1 MSERSN
7 EKETKK
13 QMIKDLIQQLHAG
26 VSPDEVKEKF
36 RGVLK
41 DIGPLEIA
49 QVEEE
54 LINEGLPRQ
63 EIQKLCELHLAVF
76 RESLEKPK
84 SEVPPGHPIHILLKE
99 HELVKG
105 FVEGLSSL
113 LSKVEQA
120 EDLAGI
126 ENDLSRIEELLT
138 HLKEYDRH
146 KVREENTLFP
156 YLEKHGVT
164 QPPAIMWTEHDAQRE
179 EIKEAS
185 KTLENKEILGLEGFK
200 GKLLPHLKNL
210 TDLIPSHFYKEENI
224 LFPMALELI
233 GDVEWH
239 EIKAS
244 MDDLGYCYFTPRE
257 AIGEKVASA
266 KGAKEPEG
274 EITFDIGSITQD
286 ELEALL
292 NTLPVDITFVDKE
305 DTVRY
310 FSQSKERIFPRAKA
324 IIGRQVQ
331 QCHPQKSVHV
341 VKQILDDFR
350 DGRRDVAEFWIQLKE
365 RLILIR
371 YFAVR
376 GKGGEYLG
384 CLEVTQDIT
393 ELKKIEG
400 ERRLLEPGQ

>member
-1 MSERSN
+1 MSDRSN

-76 RESLEKPK
+76 RESLDKPK

-105 FVEGLSSL
+105 FVEGISVL
-113 LSKVEQA
+113 LSQVEPA
-120 EDLAGI
+120 RDLAGI
-126 ENDLSRIEELLT
+126 ENELSRIEELLT

-164 QPPAIMWTEHDAQRE
+164 QPPAIMWTEHDVQRE
-179 EIKEAS
+179 EIKEAG
-185 KTLENKEILGLEGFK
+185 KTLEDKEILGLEGFK
-200 GKLLPHLKNL
+200 GKLLSHLKNL
-210 TDLIPSHFYKEENI
+210 TDLIPNHFYKEENI

-233 GDVEWH
+233 GDVEWR

-244 MDDLGYCYFTPRE
+244 MDDLGYCYFTPE
-257 AIGEKVASA
+257 DAIGEKVALVKDA
-266 KGAKEPEG
+266 REQEG
-274 EITFDIGSITQD
+274 EITFEIGSITKE
-286 ELEALL
+286 ELEAML

-310 FSQSKERIFPRAKA
+310 FSQTKERIFPRAKA
-324 IIGRQVQ
+324 VIGRQVSNAI
-331 QCHPQKSVHV
+331 PKRAFMWLNRSWMISEMVS
-341 VKQILDDFR
+341 
-350 DGRRDVAEFWIQLKE
+350 G
-365 RLILIR
+365 
-371 YFAVR
+371 
-376 GKGGEYLG
+376 
-384 CLEVTQDIT
+384 T
-393 ELKKIEG
+393 
-400 ERRLLEPGQ
+400 

>member
-1 MSERSN
+1 MSERFD
-7 EKETKK
+7 EETKK
-13 QMIKDLIQQLHAG
+13 QMIKDLVQQLHAG

-41 DIGPLEIA
+41 DISPTEIA

-76 RESLEKPK
+76 RESLDKPK

-105 FVEGLSSL
+105 FVEGISVLISQ
-113 LSKVEQA
+113 VEPAQ
-120 EDLAGI
+120 DLARI
-126 ENDLSRIEELLT
+126 ENELKTIKELLT

-164 QPPAIMWTEHDAQRE
+164 QPPAIMWAEHDEQRE
-179 EIKEAS
+179 EIKEAG
-185 KTLENKEILGLEGFK
+185 KTLEDKEIIGLEEFK
-200 GKLLPHLKNL
+200 GKLLSHLKNL
-210 TDLIPSHFYKEENI
+210 TDLIPNHFYKEENI

-233 GDVEWH
+233 GDVEWR

-244 MDDLGYCYFTPRE
+244 MDDLGYCYFTPE
-257 AIGEKVASA
+257 DAIGQKVALVKDA
-266 KGAKEPEG
+266 REQEG
-274 EITFDIGSITQD
+274 EITFEIGSIIKE

-292 NTLPVDITFVDKE
+292 NTLPVDITFADKE

-324 IIGRQVQ
+324 VIGRQVQ
-331 QCHPQKSVHV
+331 QCHPQKSVHAV
-341 VKQILDDFR
+341 IQILDDFR
-350 DGRRDVAEFWIQLKE
+350 DGRRDIAEFWIQLKE

-393 ELKKIEG
+393 DLKKIEG
-400 ERRLLEPGQ
+400 ERRLLEPS

>member
-13 QMIKDLIQQLHAG
+13 QLIKDLIQQLHAG

-36 RGVLK
+36 KGVLK
-41 DIGPLEIA
+41 DISPAEIA
-49 QVEEE
+49 KVEEE
-54 LINEGLPRQ
+54 LINEGLPRE
-63 EIQKLCELHLAVF
+63 EIQKLCEVHLAVF

-84 SEVPPGHPIHILLKE
+84 SQVPPGHPIHILLKE

-105 FVEGLSSL
+105 FVEGISAL
-113 LSKVEQA
+113 LSKVEPA

-126 ENDLSRIEELLT
+126 ENDLSGIGELLT

-156 YLEKHGVT
+156 TLEKHGVT
-164 QPPAIMWTEHDAQRE
+164 QPPAIMWTEHDEQRK
-179 EIKEAS
+179 EIKEAIR
-185 KTLENKEILGLEGFK
+185 TLEDRETLGFEEFK
-200 GKLLPHLKNL
+200 GKLLSHLKNL
-210 TDLIPSHFYKEENI
+210 TGLIPDHFYKEENI

-233 GDVEWH
+233 GDAEWND
-239 EIKAS
+239 IKAS
-244 MDDLGYCYFTPRE
+244 MDDLGYCYFTPE
-257 AIGEKVASA
+257 DAIGKKIAL
-266 KGAKEPEG
+266 KKDAKEQEG
-274 EITFDIGSITQD
+274 EITFEIGSITKD

-324 IIGRQVQ
+324 VIGRKVQ
-331 QCHPQKSVHV
+331 QCHPQKSVDV
-341 VKQILDDFR
+341 VIQILDDFR
-350 DGRRDVAEFWIQLKE
+350 NGRRDAAEFWIQLKE

-371 YFAVR
+371 YFAIR
-376 GKGGEYLG
+376 SKENEYLG

-393 ELKKIEG
+393 DLKKIEG
-400 ERRLLEPGQ
+400 EKRLL

>member
-1 MSERSN
+1 MSERFN
-7 EKETKK
+7 GEETKK

-36 RGVLK
+36 KEVLK
-41 DIGPLEIA
+41 DIGPVEIA

-54 LINEGLPRQ
+54 LVNEGLPRQ
-63 EIQKLCELHLAVF
+63 EIQKLCEVHLAVF
-76 RESLEKPK
+76 RESLRKPL
-84 SEVPPGHPIHILLKE
+84 SEVPPGNPIHILLKE

-105 FVEGLSSL
+105 FVDGITVL
-113 LSKVEQA
+113 LPKVEQA
-120 EDLAGI
+120 KNSRGI
-126 ENDLSRIEELLT
+126 ENELSKIGELLA
-138 HLKEYDRH
+138 HLKEYDKH

-179 EIKEAS
+179 EITEVS
-185 KTLENKEILGLEGFK
+185 KTFEDREILGFEDFK
-200 GKLLPHLKNL
+200 GKLLSHLKNL

-224 LFPMALELI
+224 LFPIALERI
-233 GDVEWH
+233 GDVEWR

-244 MDDLGYCYFTPRE
+244 MDDLGYCYFTPEE
-257 AIGEKVASA
+257 AIGEKITLEKDV
-266 KGAKEPEG
+266 KEQEG
-274 EITFDIGSITQD
+274 EITFEIGSITKD
-286 ELEALL
+286 ELEAML

-305 DTVRY
+305 NKVRY
-310 FSQSKERIFPRAKA
+310 FSQGKERIFPRAKA
-324 IIGRQVQ
+324 VIGRQVQ

-341 VKQILDDFR
+341 VNQILDDFR

-376 GKGGEYLG
+376 SKGGEYLG

-393 ELKKIEG
+393 DLKNIEG
-400 ERRLLEPGQ
+400 EKRLIEP

>member
-13 QMIKDLIQQLHAG
+13 QMLKDLIQQLHAG

-36 RGVLK
+36 KAVLK
-41 DIGPLEIA
+41 DIGPAEIA

-84 SEVPPGHPIHILLKE
+84 IEVPPGHPIHILLKE
-99 HELVKG
+99 HKLVKG
-105 FVEGLSSL
+105 FVEGISSL
-113 LSKVEQA
+113 LSQVEQA
-120 EDLAGI
+120 KDLADI
-126 ENDLSRIEELLT
+126 ENELSRIEELLT

-210 TDLIPSHFYKEENI
+210 TALIPSHFYKEENI

-233 GDVEWH
+233 GDVEWR

-244 MDDLGYCYFTPRE
+244 MDDLGYCYFTPEE

-393 ELKKIEG
+393 ELQKIEG
-400 ERRLLEPGQ
+400 ERRLLDPS

>member
-13 QMIKDLIQQLHAG
+13 QLIKGLIQQLHAG

-36 RGVLK
+36 KGVLK
-41 DIGPLEIA
+41 DISPAEIA

-63 EIQKLCELHLAVF
+63 EIQKLCEVHLAVF
-76 RESLEKPK
+76 RESLDKPK

-105 FVEGLSSL
+105 FVEGISAL
-113 LSKVEQA
+113 LPKVEPA

-126 ENDLSRIEELLT
+126 ENDLSRIGELLT

-156 YLEKHGVT
+156 TLEKHGVT
-164 QPPAIMWTEHDAQRE
+164 QPPAIMWTEHDEQRK
-179 EIKEAS
+179 EIKEAR
-185 KTLENKEILGLEGFK
+185 KTLEDRETLGFEEFK
-200 GKLLPHLKNL
+200 GKLLSHLKNL
-210 TDLIPSHFYKEENI
+210 TGLIPDHFYKEENI

-233 GDVEWH
+233 GDAEWND
-239 EIKAS
+239 IKAS
-244 MDDLGYCYFTPRE
+244 MDDLGYCYFTPE
-257 AIGEKVASA
+257 DAIGKKVALAKDA
-266 KGAKEPEG
+266 KGQEG
-274 EITFDIGSITQD
+274 EITFEIGSITKD
-286 ELEALL
+286 ELEAIL
-292 NTLPVDITFVDKE
+292 NNLPVDITFVDKE

-310 FSQSKERIFPRAKA
+310 FSQSKERIFPRAKSV
-324 IIGRQVQ
+324 IGRKVQ
-331 QCHPQKSVHV
+331 QCHPEKSVDV
-341 VKQILDDFR
+341 VIQILDDFR
-350 DGRRDVAEFWIQLKE
+350 NGRRNAAEFWIQLKE

-371 YFAVR
+371 YFAIR
-376 GKGGEYLG
+376 SKENEYLG

-393 ELKKIEG
+393 DLKNIEG
-400 ERRLLEPGQ
+400 EKRLLEP

>member
-7 EKETKK
+7 EKEAKK
-13 QMIKDLIQQLHAG
+13 QLIKDLIQQLHAG
-26 VSPDEVKEKF
+26 VSPDEVKEKIK
-36 RGVLK
+36 GVLK
-41 DIGPLEIA
+41 GISPTEIA

-63 EIQKLCELHLAVF
+63 EIQKLCEVHLAVF
-76 RESLEKPK
+76 RESLDKPR
-84 SEVPPGHPIHILLKE
+84 SEGPPGHPIHILLKE

-105 FVEGLSSL
+105 FVEGISAL
-113 LSKVEQA
+113 LPKVEPA
-120 EDLAGI
+120 EDLAVI
-126 ENDLSRIEELLT
+126 ENDLSRIGELLT

-156 YLEKHGVT
+156 TLEKHGVT
-164 QPPAIMWTEHDAQRE
+164 QPPAIMWTEHDEQRK

-185 KTLENKEILGLEGFK
+185 KTLEDKEILGLEEFK
-200 GKLLPHLKNL
+200 GKLLSHLKNL
-210 TDLIPSHFYKEENI
+210 TALIPNHFYKEENI

-233 GDVEWH
+233 SDVEWR

-244 MDDLGYCYFTPRE
+244 MDDLGYCYFTPE
-257 AIGEKVASA
+257 DAIGEKVALKKDA
-266 KGAKEPEG
+266 KGQEG
-274 EITFDIGSITQD
+274 EITFEIGSITKD
-286 ELEALL
+286 ELEAIL

-324 IIGRQVQ
+324 VIGRKVQ
-331 QCHPQKSVHV
+331 QCHPQKSVDV
-341 VKQILDDFR
+341 VIQILDDFR
-350 DGRRDVAEFWIQLKE
+350 NGRRDAAEFWIQLKE

-371 YFAVR
+371 YFAIR
-376 GKGGEYLG
+376 SKENEYLG

-393 ELKKIEG
+393 DLKKIEG
-400 ERRLLEPGQ
+400 EKRLLEPS

>member
-13 QMIKDLIQQLHAG
+13 QLIKDLIQQLHAG

-36 RGVLK
+36 KGVLK
-41 DIGPLEIA
+41 DISPAEIA

-63 EIQKLCELHLAVF
+63 EIQKLCEVHLAVF

-84 SEVPPGHPIHILLKE
+84 SQVPPGHPIYILLKE

-105 FVEGLSSL
+105 FVEGISAL
-113 LSKVEQA
+113 LPKIEQA
-120 EDLAGI
+120 RDLEGVKK
-126 ENDLSRIEELLT
+126 ELSRIGELLA

-156 YLEKHGVT
+156 TLEKHGVT
-164 QPPAIMWTEHDAQRE
+164 QPPAIMWTEHDEQRK

-185 KTLENKEILGLEGFK
+185 KTLEDRETLGFEEFK
-200 GKLLPHLKNL
+200 GKLLSHLKNL
-210 TDLIPSHFYKEENI
+210 TGLIPDHFYKEENI

-233 GDVEWH
+233 GDAEWR

-244 MDDLGYCYFTPRE
+244 MDDLGYCYFTPE
-257 AIGEKVASA
+257 DAIGKKIAL
-266 KGAKEPEG
+266 KKDAKEQEG
-274 EITFDIGSITQD
+274 EITFEIGSITKD

-324 IIGRQVQ
+324 VIGRKVQ
-331 QCHPQKSVHV
+331 QCHPQKSVDV
-341 VKQILDDFR
+341 VIQILDDFR
-350 DGRRDVAEFWIQLKE
+350 NGRRDAAEFWIQLKE

-371 YFAVR
+371 YFAIR
-376 GKGGEYLG
+376 SKENEYLG

-393 ELKKIEG
+393 DLKKIKG
-400 ERRLLEPGQ
+400 EKRLLEP

>member
-13 QMIKDLIQQLHAG
+13 HLIKGLIQQLHAG

-36 RGVLK
+36 KGVLK
-41 DIGPLEIA
+41 DISPAEIA

-63 EIQKLCELHLAVF
+63 EIQKLCEVHLAVF
-76 RESLEKPK
+76 RESLDKPK

-105 FVEGLSSL
+105 FVEGISAL
-113 LSKVEQA
+113 LSKVEPA

-126 ENDLSRIEELLT
+126 ENDLSRIGELLT

-156 YLEKHGVT
+156 TLEKHGVT
-164 QPPAIMWTEHDAQRE
+164 QPPAIMWTEHDEQRK
-179 EIKEAS
+179 EIKEAR
-185 KTLENKEILGLEGFK
+185 KTLEDRETLVFEEFK
-200 GKLLPHLKNL
+200 GKLLSHLKNL
-210 TDLIPSHFYKEENI
+210 TGLIPDHFYKEENI

-233 GDVEWH
+233 GDAEWND
-239 EIKAS
+239 IKAS
-244 MDDLGYCYFTPRE
+244 MDDLGYCYFTPE
-257 AIGEKVASA
+257 DAIGKKVALAKDA
-266 KGAKEPEG
+266 KGQEG
-274 EITFDIGSITQD
+274 EITFEIGSITKD
-286 ELEALL
+286 ELEAIL

-310 FSQSKERIFPRAKA
+310 FSQSKERIFPRAKSV
-324 IIGRQVQ
+324 IGRKVQ
-331 QCHPQKSVHV
+331 QCHPEKSVEV
-341 VKQILDDFR
+341 VIQILDDFR
-350 DGRRDVAEFWIQLKE
+350 NGRRDAAEFWIQLKE

-371 YFAVR
+371 YFAIR
-376 GKGGEYLG
+376 SKENEYLG

-393 ELKKIEG
+393 DLKNIEG
-400 ERRLLEPGQ
+400 EKRLLEPS